1 MTRQLPALLIV
12 TATLFGC
19 TTSPTGRSQLML
31 ISPEAAIAESRV
43 AYISTVRQ
51 LDQEDKLLDDPVL
64 ADRVGV
70 VTGRLVAET
79 VRLYPRTANWRW
91 SVALIDGPDTINAWC
106 MAGGRMAIYSGLVE
120 KLDLTDDELAQIMG
134 HEISHAVAN
143 HTAER
148 MSMAIAQGL
157 GVVTVGV
164 ASDNPGLGRG
174 AALAAILAIQL
185 PNSRVSESEA
195 DRMGIEIAARA
206 GYEPQAAV
214 TLWQKM
220 EQHGGMRPPEF
231 LSTHP
236 SPGYRRQTL
245 ASLGPQMRTLKP
257 AAPPRPHPVTI
268 LP

>member
-1 MTRQLPALLIV
+1 MRRTIGAL
-12 TATLFGC
+12 TLVAVLAGC
-19 TTSPTGRSQLML
+19 TTSPTGRTQFML
-31 ISPEAAIAESRV
+31 ISPDAAIAESRV

-51 LDQEDKLLDDPVL
+51 LEQHDKLLDDPVL
-64 ADRVGV
+64 ADRLGV
-70 VTGRLVAET
+70 VTGRLVTET
-79 VRLYPRTANWRW
+79 VRMYPHTGNWRW
-91 SVALIDGPDTINAWC
+91 SVALIDGPDTVNAWC
-106 MAGGRMAIYSGLVE
+106 MAGGRMAVYSGLVA

-157 GVVTVGV
+157 GVLTV
-164 ASDNPGLGRG
+164 AAATDNAGLHQG
-174 AALAAILAIQL
+174 AALAAVLAIGL
-185 PNSRVSESEA
+185 PNSRVAESEA

-206 GYEPQAAV
+206 GYEPHAAV

-220 EQHGGMRPPEF
+220 EREGGRRPPEF

-236 SPGYRRQTL
+236 SPGNRGQAL
-245 ASLGPQMRTLKP
+245 AALGPRMRPLKP
-257 AAPPRPHPVTI
+257 ANPPKPYPVQM